1 MTKSA
6 LNQGEHPRDW
16 AFAGLTRAVAKL
28 IQNTD
33 RPNRNRNDADSY
45 SYAERRVRT
54 GDDPDDASADDTE
67 RNEIGED
74 RVAHA
79 LPSFN
84 PERFAVDQD
93 ASVDMG

>member
-1 MTKSA
+1 
-6 LNQGEHPRDW
+6 
-16 AFAGLTRAVAKL
+16 VAKL
-28 IQNTD
+28 VQNTD
-33 RPNRNRNDADSY
+33 RPNRNRNDAD

-54 GDDPDDASADDTE
+54 GDDPDDASADNTK

-84 PERFAVDQD
+84 PEQFAVDQD